1 MLESDNRFFQI
12 LSQINFTY
20 NNSKYKFI
28 IYVTNKKYKNQYPLN
43 LLEKPFIYKKM
54 QVIMENKI
62 NYTTYFEFIFK

>member
-1 MLESDNRFFQI
+1 MLESDDRFFQI

-54 QVIMENKI
+54 
-62 NYTTYFEFIFK
+62 